1 MVLYVGI
8 LLQALGL
15 DTETEGDYSTNL
27 PGLIPSRSSKSI
39 TLETV
44 VGLPAVYRSAQIIAT
59 MGSKPVVNAW
69 RGVELVERQPTVIRK
84 PDPWRPRRSW
94 SMRALTSAFSDGNI
108 FLRNHFDP
116 LATDRKTV
124 VAAPVMNP
132 FSVTIR
138 RDKAG
143 RKVYDHRRADGQTE
157 VLSSEEVTHI
167 WLNEFP
173 GFNRG
178 LSPITACRLSL
189 AGAIDTRDYA
199 SSFFDTGAIPPGVLT
214 SDQPIDAATA
224 TAYQDRWHTGQADKI
239 KVMGKGLKFEPIL
252 ISPEDAQWIE
262 AQKFNV
268 LDMARMTGIPPI
280 MLAAA
285 IDGSSLTYQNLQDVT
300 EHLVTT
306 LLEPVYLDPI
316 AAALTELVPAGQE
329 VRHDYS
335 GMLRRDDKTRME
347 THKTAVEVGIYSAQ
361 EAREF
366 EGIAGPAPERKAAA

>member
-1 MVLYVGI
+1 MGI

-15 DTETEGDYSTNL
+15 DASTDTEGDYSTNL
-27 PGLIPSRSSKSI
+27 ASLIPSRSGKP
-39 TLETV
+39 LNLQAV

-59 MGSKPVVNAW
+59 MGSKPAANSW
-69 RGVELVERQPTVIRK
+69 RGVELVERQPAVIRK

-94 SMRALTSAFSDGNI
+94 NMRALTSLFGDGNA
-108 FLRNHFDP
+108 FLRNHYDP
-116 LATDRKTV
+116 IATDRKTI

-132 FSVTIR
+132 FNVTIR
-138 RDKAG
+138 RDKSG
-143 RKVYDHRRADGQTE
+143 RKVYDYRPIAGKLET
-157 VLSSEEVTHI
+157 LSSEEVTHI

-173 GFNRG
+173 GFDRG

-199 SSFFDTGAIPPGVLT
+199 SAFFDTGAIPPGVLT
-214 SDQPIDAATA
+214 SDQTIDQTTA
-224 TAYQDRWHTGQADKI
+224 EAYQKRWHEGDASKI
-239 KVMGKGLKFEPIL
+239 KVMGKGLHFAPIL
-252 ISPEDAQWIE
+252 VSPEDAQWIE

-268 LDMARMTGIPPI
+268 LDMARMNGIPPVL
-280 MLAAA
+280 LAAA
-285 IDGSSLTYQNLQDVT
+285 IEGSSLTYQNLQDVT

-316 AAALTELVPAGQE
+316 AAALSELVPAGQE

-347 THKTAVEVGIYSAQ
+347 THQIAVETGIYSAQ
-361 EAREF
+361 EARAF
-366 EGIAGPAPERKAAA
+366 EGIAGPAPAPREAAA